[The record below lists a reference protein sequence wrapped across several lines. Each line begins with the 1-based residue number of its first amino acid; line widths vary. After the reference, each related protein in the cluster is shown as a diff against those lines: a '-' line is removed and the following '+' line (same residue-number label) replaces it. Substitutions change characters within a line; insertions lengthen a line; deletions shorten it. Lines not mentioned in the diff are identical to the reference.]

1 MSLIGEPNA
10 GKSSLI
16 NSFVGE
22 KIAIVTHKAQ
32 TTRMSLRGI
41 VIRGSSQI
49 IFMDTPGI
57 FKANRFLERIMVK
70 SAWKSSNDSNVT
82 CLIYDA
88 TKTEINENTSKILHS
103 LNKFNNPVILVL
115 NKVDLIRRKTLLPLI
130 DRFNNIANFNKVFMV
145 SALNGDGTEDLLN
158 WLSEQMPE
166 GPFLYDDDD
175 ISDMPIRQMASEIL
189 REKLILNL
197 HQEIPYNLIVE
208 TESWETRDDKS
219 VKICQ
224 NIYVSRKSHK
234 SIVIGNSG
242 NNIKLI
248 GTIARKEMQSIF
260 NFKVHLFIRVKV
272 REDCL
277 TDTKLL
283 QSIGIDTNA

>member
-57 FKANRFLERIMVK
+57 FKANRFLDRIMVK

-88 TKTEINENTSKILHS
+88 TKTEINENTSKI
-103 LNKFNNPVILVL
+103 
-115 NKVDLIRRKTLLPLI
+115 
-130 DRFNNIANFNKVFMV
+130 
-145 SALNGDGTEDLLN
+145 
-158 WLSEQMPE
+158 
-166 GPFLYDDDD
+166 
-175 ISDMPIRQMASEIL
+175 
-189 REKLILNL
+189 
-197 HQEIPYNLIVE
+197 
-208 TESWETRDDKS
+208 
-219 VKICQ
+219 
-224 NIYVSRKSHK
+224 
-234 SIVIGNSG
+234 
-242 NNIKLI
+242 
-248 GTIARKEMQSIF
+248 
-260 NFKVHLFIRVKV
+260 
-272 REDCL
+272 
-277 TDTKLL
+277 
-283 QSIGIDTNA
+283 